1 MTSLCVTGAVW
12 TGDNMGEW
20 SHLKVSNPM
29 LLTLNLAGITF
40 SGADVGGFFRN
51 PDSELQ
57 TRWYQVKTRQSAC
70 TKKQL
75 GKECIRIKSDLNQI
89 HSMSLNVTLELCS
102 ITLIFNLYISSL
114 QCIVKPC

>member
-1 MTSLCVTGAVW
+1 MGVTSFGFVAGAVW

-51 PDSELQ
+51 PDHELQ
-57 TRWYQVKTRQSAC
+57 TRWYQVKVYRFLFYGNNGSGILWNHHAFLTGIV
-70 TKKQL
+70 K
-75 GKECIRIKSDLNQI
+75 
-89 HSMSLNVTLELCS
+89 
-102 ITLIFNLYISSL
+102 SSL
-114 QCIVKPC
+114 W